1 MAHELP
7 PLFERIRR
15 LLDPRSSDPGKP
27 LLTEMEH
34 TLTDGYARALELE
47 GERLRIERQIG
58 ELTHQIDGL
67 EQVGELR
74 RLADGLRRADDEL
87 MRLRDLLAEL
97 QREVESARA
106 AA

>member
-1 MAHELP
+1 MAPELST
-7 PLFERIRR
+7 LLQQIRGLIDAR
-15 LLDPRSSDPGKP
+15 RADPGKP

-47 GERLRIERQIG
+47 GERLRIERRIG

-87 MRLRDLLAEL
+87 MRLRDLLTEL
-97 QREVESARA
+97 QREVESVRA